1 MAAASF
7 LPPFLGLLD
16 LDLRE
21 TRRLFLGSSLLRDLL
36 VLEDGFARRVVSL
49 LGFSTLRDRDL
60 DLDFLLVTRL
70 RRGGVLLLLR
80 GDLLR
85 LLLFSAFECRLR
97 FRAGDLDLDL
107 VRSRFSFLELLGGGL
122 RDLLT
127 DFDSLLLLDT
137 DLERFLRES
146 RVDRF
151 SSFEERSRFFEE
163 YSLVLELFRA
173 GGGDSVGD
181 RRERRFDVLDFL
193 GGLSD
198 LDFDLDRSLEELLL
212 LRRGMSGKLGVLKVC
227 CCFASSLRF
236 CQISCKK

>member
-49 LGFSTLRDRDL
+49 FGFSTLRDRDL

-97 FRAGDLDLDL
+97 AGDLDLDL

-137 DLERFLRES
+137 DLERFFRES

-198 LDFDLDRSLEELLL
+198 LDFDLDRSLEEL
-212 LRRGMSGKLGVLKVC
+212 RRGMSGKLGVLKVC

>member
-21 TRRLFLGSSLLRDLL
+21 TRRLFLGSSLLRDRL

-49 LGFSTLRDRDL
+49 FGFSTLRDRDL

-97 FRAGDLDLDL
+97 FRAGDLD
-107 VRSRFSFLELLGGGL
+107 VKNKFEKYEVTILG
-122 RDLLT
+122 
-127 DFDSLLLLDT
+127 
-137 DLERFLRES
+137 
-146 RVDRF
+146 
-151 SSFEERSRFFEE
+151 
-163 YSLVLELFRA
+163 
-173 GGGDSVGD
+173 
-181 RRERRFDVLDFL
+181 
-193 GGLSD
+193 
-198 LDFDLDRSLEELLL
+198 
-212 LRRGMSGKLGVLKVC
+212 
-227 CCFASSLRF
+227 
-236 CQISCKK
+236 